1 MAKKNEIAIAKSVEP
16 IVASVSEDDIRG
28 RIYTIRGVQVMLD
41 KDLAGLYGVETKYI
55 NRAVKRNPNRF
66 PDDFVFQLTQAEWK
80 ILKSQIET
88 SRFQNGTLK
97 SGRGS
102 NLKYMPYVFTESG
115 VGQLSAVLKSEVADY
130 VSINIQRAFVAMRR
144 YLAKNAGLLQRL
156 ENVELK
162 QLETEN
168 WKKEVGERFEDI
180 LNRMDDGSLK
190 HKLGVFFENQMFD
203 AFVVVEELAKITHIQ
218 PFARSVDDCG

>member
-1 MAKKNEIAIAKSVEP
+1 MAENNEIAIAKSEEP

-41 KDLAGLYGVETKYI
+41 KDLAELYRVETKYI

-80 ILKSQIET
+80 TLKSQIET
-88 SRFQNGTLK
+88 SRFQNGTLNDSRFQNGTLK

-144 YLAKNAGLLQRL
+144 YLAANAGLLQRL
-156 ENVELK
+156 EHVELK
-162 QLETEN
+162 QLENEN
-168 WKKEVGERFEDI
+168 WKKEVGERFDEI
-180 LNRMDDGSLK
+180 LDRMDDGSLK
-190 HKLGVFFENQMFD
+190 HPSTGLRVNTDESIY
-203 AFVVVEELAKITHIQ
+203 LHI
-218 PFARSVDDCG
+218 AA

>member
-1 MAKKNEIAIAKSVEP
+1 MAENNDIAIAKSEEP
-16 IVASVSEDDIRG
+16 IIASVSEDDIRG

-41 KDLAGLYGVETKYI
+41 KDLAELYRVETKYI

-80 ILKSQIET
+80 ILKSQIAT
-88 SRFQNGTLK
+88 SRFQNGTLNDSRFQNGTLK

-144 YLAKNAGLLQRL
+144 YIAAHAGILQRIDTI
-156 ENVELK
+156 ETR
-162 QLETEN
+162 QLEDHRWQMHME
-168 WKKEVGERFEDI
+168 KRFDNL
-180 LNRMDDGSLK
+180 LNRLDDGSLK
-190 HKLGVFFENQMFD
+190 HPSTGLRVNTDESIY
-203 AFVVVEELAKITHIQ
+203 LHI
-218 PFARSVDDCG
+218 AA

>member
-66 PDDFVFQLTQAEWK
+66 PVDFVFQLTKEEWNV
-80 ILKSQIET
+80 LRSQIET
-88 SRFQNGTLK
+88 SRFQNGTLNDSWFQNGTLK

-130 VSINIQRAFVAMRR
+130 
-144 YLAKNAGLLQRL
+144 
-156 ENVELK
+156 
-162 QLETEN
+162 
-168 WKKEVGERFEDI
+168 
-180 LNRMDDGSLK
+180 
-190 HKLGVFFENQMFD
+190 
-203 AFVVVEELAKITHIQ
+203 ITHI
-218 PFARSVDDCG
+218 